1 MIAQNSPLKGKLIAF
16 FHQSSDMYGSD
27 KILLYLAEGVQKLG
41 GQPVVV
47 LPDQG
52 PLTRELEARGI
63 EFHTLPILKVTRARF
78 SVKGVMELACETW
91 SALPAYDRIFCNRN
105 VDLVHSNTIAV
116 LGGALWARRQ
126 RIPHLWH
133 VHEIIEHPW
142 IAARIFPLMLR
153 LFADYVVCNSQATFQ
168 WLSGAQASLKMKMR
182 VIWNGV
188 HPPTAIDQNVAA
200 EMQLRFRPDN
210 VQQAIGLVGRINR
223 WKGHCLLVDAIDIL
237 YNKGLRDFSV
247 IFMGSPAPGQENLEG
262 ELRQRIASSPM
273 RNQILLQGFS
283 SEIWP
288 AYAALDIVCVPSTE
302 PEPFGLVA
310 VEAMASGKPVVASR
324 FGGLTEIVVDGI
336 TGLTFNPRDA
346 HALASALETL
356 LHDDALRAH
365 LGRAGKERFDA
376 EFSTSPMI
384 ERFASVYT
392 EMMAPRK

>member
-1 MIAQNSPLKGKLIAF
+1 
-16 FHQSSDMYGSD
+16 
-27 KILLYLAEGVQKLG
+27 
-41 GQPVVV
+41 
-47 LPDQG
+47 
-52 PLTRELEARGI
+52 
-63 EFHTLPILKVTRARF
+63 
-78 SVKGVMELACETW
+78 
-91 SALPAYDRIFCNRN
+91 
-105 VDLVHSNTIAV
+105 
-116 LGGALWARRQ
+116 
-126 RIPHLWH
+126 
-133 VHEIIEHPW
+133 
-142 IAARIFPLMLR
+142 
-153 LFADYVVCNSQATFQ
+153 VVCNSQATFQ
-168 WLSGAQASLKMKMR
+168 WLSDAQASLKKKMR

-188 HPPTAIDQNVAA
+188 HPPTEIDQNVAA

-210 VQQAIGLVGRINR
+210 AQLAIGLVGRINR
-223 WKGHCLLVDAIDIL
+223 WKGHRLLMDAIDIL

-346 HALASALETL
+346 HALATALETL
-356 LHDDALRAH
+356 LHDDALRAR

-376 EFSTSPMI
+376 EFSISPMI
-384 ERFASVYT
+384 EHFASTYT
-392 EMMAPRK
+392 EMMAARK